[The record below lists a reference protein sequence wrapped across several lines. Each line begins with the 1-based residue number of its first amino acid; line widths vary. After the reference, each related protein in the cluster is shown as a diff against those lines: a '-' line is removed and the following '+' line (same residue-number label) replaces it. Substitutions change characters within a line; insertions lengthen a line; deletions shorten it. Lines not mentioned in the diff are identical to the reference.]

1 MFRSE
6 FLDRAPNRKFNLPR
20 PAKSGRVMRG
30 FSGLRVDLGAFG
42 RVHEAFEEQAR
53 RTPHRCALVAGDE
66 RLSYARLD
74 EVANTVAHALLR
86 RGVARGDL
94 VGVCLRRGR
103 WLVPALL
110 GVLKAGCAYVPLDPS
125 APPAHGASVVADS
138 GLSLVVTDEPGPA
151 ALADAGVPVL
161 AVGDVAASPTTSPGV
176 PGSGTDLAYVIYT
189 SGSTGRPKGV
199 QVEHRNVLALLAW
212 AAATYSDD
220 ELRGVLGAASVCF
233 DASVAEVFPPLVTGG
248 SLVLAENLLALPGLA
263 ARDEVTFVQGV
274 PSVLAVLART
284 PLPRSVR
291 TVAIAGEALHRSLVD
306 RLYANK
312 SVRRIVNCYGPTE
325 VTVNCSCHEVGRD
338 GLDDPPIGT
347 PLPGAAFSVRGTDG
361 RALGDDE
368 VGELWVSGALVTR
381 GYLGQPELTAE
392 KFVVD
397 SLGVRHYRTGDLVRC
412 RDGVHH
418 FVGRADDQVK
428 VRGFR
433 IEPGQVQAALLT
445 HPAVGN
451 AVVLAPAD
459 EHGER
464 RLVGFVEPAGAGLSE
479 PELLRW
485 LRSRL
490 PAHLVPSRI
499 AVLDAIPLGTTG
511 KADRTA
517 LAAWVFDRGDTEYA
531 APRTEAERL
540 VAEMVAVAFGLPGI
554 GVHDRFSE
562 SGGHSL
568 AAARAVTRLRESTGR
583 VVTLAEFLSDGTVAA
598 VARRLADAPAAAPSV
613 ALEAHPGR
621 KNYPLTGTQRDL
633 WTLAQLGS
641 TGTATTVAWRLR
653 LRGRVSVPALRAA
666 ADGIVARHEVLRGTI
681 GDHDGEPVMVVGPPV
696 PVPVDVHDLRGLA
709 DADRR
714 AGELTAAAARHAFDL
729 TQDTP
734 LLRITLLRLADDV
747 ADLIVVS
754 DHIATDGASIGVL
767 MAELTG
773 VPVASFAQVGAV
785 ALRERALAEVPGERD
800 RLAAYWSDAL
810 AGATPPDALFDRVV
824 HGRRRFEG
832 ERISTPLPESLGS
845 AVRALAESTGVTP
858 FAVYLS
864 ALGVLVG
871 ELVRGKDVLLGMA
884 AAHRDRPE
892 LEHTVG
898 PLVDVLPV
906 RLRLGADTSFR
917 DLLRAAMTT
926 AAQAIDHRGLP
937 SGELAELWG
946 GDRPAGVPLTP
957 VSIAVQPDGVP
968 LSAHGPDTRL
978 DLFGELPTSGSHT
991 PLTVFVNAHAGGAEL
1006 VVEHDPSWLAPER
1019 ARWFTRSLLHLLH
1032 SAVSTPDIALSAL
1045 PLAVDGELGE
1055 LTTWGTGPAL
1065 PADDPGGVPDA
1076 VWRNASRTPDAVAVS
1091 AEDGQLT
1098 YAELVGHA
1106 DRIARV
1112 LAAAGVAAGDAVGV
1126 CLPRDE
1132 FLPAAL
1138 LAVWRA
1144 GAGYLPLD
1152 TEQPVARL
1160 ARLTSEAGLRVVL
1173 TRGGAQP
1180 VASEIADGVPGLC
1193 VISADRTDGAP
1204 FEPVLPDGDALAYVL
1219 YTSGSTGRPKGV
1231 EISHANLHAFVR
1243 SRGLR
1248 PGMTRD
1254 DAMLA
1259 LAPLAFDVSAE
1270 ELWWPLVTG
1279 ARCVVADRD
1288 SAVDGH
1294 LLARR
1299 IAEDGV
1305 TIVDLT
1311 PTSLRMLLAAGWLGD
1326 PGLRLLLGGEVLD
1339 PDLAARTLPL
1349 VRELWNGYGPTETTV
1364 AATAHRVT
1372 GDDRVPIGSPTP
1384 GTRLYV
1390 MDEAGRLAPPGAI
1403 GELWIGGAGVATGYR
1418 ARPELSAS
1426 AFVAD
1431 PVRPGERCYRTG
1443 DLVRWRPDA
1452 TLEFLGRADDQV
1464 KVRGNR
1470 FELGEIES
1478 VLRGLSDV
1486 DDAAAAVAADGVD
1499 AHVIGYLTPATVD
1512 AAAVERQARRLLP
1525 AYMVPSSWRT
1535 LDALPLLP
1543 NGKLDRRAL
1552 PPVSVA
1558 QPDSATPLSDA
1569 EEVVA
1574 QAWRE
1579 CLEFDGGIGP
1589 DSDFFALGGRS
1600 LAATRVVGLLHT
1612 RLRRRVTVRTL
1623 FDHPVLADFTARIGE
1638 EAACADRPLVARAD
1652 PAAPAPLSSA
1662 QRMLW
1667 FAAKL
1672 DPGSAAYNSPT
1683 VLRIRGTLDESRLY
1697 RAIRALAARHH
1708 VLRSRFT
1715 EIDGEPVALLGP
1727 VDAVPMST
1735 VDIRERETDAAVA
1748 AEIRRPFALDA
1759 APPLRVVLFRLAPDH
1774 HVLALT
1780 CHHIAT
1786 DAVSQRLLLSEM
1798 DQFYRTEPDDWP
1810 TPPALQYADHA
1821 TGEREQDRAEGL
1833 DWWERRL
1840 AGLPA
1845 LRLPADRPRPAVA
1858 DWTADEVP
1866 IRLSSVVTG
1875 RVHTMA
1881 NDAGTTPFTI
1891 LLAAWQL
1898 LLARLAGVRDLAVA
1912 VPHSGRSAELAGM
1925 VGFFVNTVAVRA
1937 DLGAR
1942 SGLELVARTRDAVLD
1957 AFAHADVPFDEV
1969 VRRLAPER
1977 DSASTPVCQVMMN
1990 VLDEQA
1996 TATLGDLAVTVLP
2009 QPVATALYD
2018 LNLDLARTGDGYT
2031 GRLVFRTDLFDQAT
2045 IERWARWYG
2054 TLLDRLTADP
2064 GAELSTLDILDDAE
2078 RAGLLAWGTGKS
2090 LPATRTVVAEVLA
2103 QRPDAVATSSP
2114 AGRLSY
2120 ADLATWS
2127 TQGARGLLAAG
2138 VDTGDV
2144 VGVCLPRDEYLPAG
2158 LLAVWRAGGAYLP
2171 LDPGHPADRIAA
2183 IAADAGVRVV
2193 AARGHA
2199 LDVARA
2205 ALPHLTVV
2213 DLDAPVADTH
2223 ALREPDKDDL
2233 AYVLYTSGSTGRPKG
2248 VAVTHGNLA
2257 ALVRAFREVTGVRPA
2272 DTWLAV
2278 APLVFDTATGEIW
2291 TTLAAGAHCAI
2302 ADRDCAVDGHALV
2315 QRLVATGATRFNP
2328 TPTTLRMLV
2337 AAGLPAL
2344 PGLHVFSGGE
2354 ALDVALAR
2362 QLTARVASLCN
2373 CYGPTETTITATTHL
2388 VTTADL
2394 AADRPIPIGG
2404 PLGGTLLTVVDP
2416 FGQAAL
2422 PGAVGELRIGGA
2434 GVARGYRDRP
2444 DQTAAAFGTD
2454 PLHGGRSYRTGDL
2467 VRWRADGVLE
2477 FHGRADH
2484 QVKIRG
2490 NRVELGEVEHV
2501 LRTVAGVTDAVV
2513 VVRTGE
2519 GEPHLVGYL
2528 TPSTVDIEAVAAVL
2542 RGRLPDYAVPHRW
2555 VPLDTFPATA
2565 TGKVDRAALPA
2576 PSAPARPD
2584 SPPSSA
2590 VEELVAMTWAA
2601 VLGRERVGALDDF
2614 FGLGGHSLAA
2624 TKVVGR
2630 LGEALGFP
2638 VPVRCLFDRP
2648 VLREFAAELER
2659 IAMTALA
2666 EDDSIGVP
2674 TGSTV

>member
-1 MFRSE
+1 M
-6 FLDRAPNRKFNLPR
+6 RA
-20 PAKSGRVMRG
+20 
-30 FSGLRVDLGAFG
+30 DLGGFE
-42 RVHEAFEEQAR
+42 RVHEAFEAQAK

-74 EVANTVAHALLR
+74 EIANTVAHALLR

-103 WLVPALL
+103 WLVPTLL
-110 GVLKAGCAYVPLDPS
+110 GILKAGCAYVPLDPA

-138 GLSLVVTDEPGPA
+138 GLSLVVADEPDPA
-151 ALADAGVPVL
+151 ALADADVPVL
-161 AVGDVAASPTTSPGV
+161 AVGDVVSAPTTAPAV

-212 AAATYSDD
+212 AAATYTDD

-248 SLVLAENLLALPGLA
+248 GLVLAENLLALPGLA

-306 RLYANK
+306 RLYANEG
-312 SVRRIVNCYGPTE
+312 VRRIVNCYGPTE
-325 VTVNCSCHEVGRD
+325 ATVNCSCHEVGRD
-338 GLDDPPIGT
+338 EPGDPPIGT
-347 PLPGAAFSVRGTDG
+347 PLPGAAFSVRDADG
-361 RALGDDE
+361 RVLGDDE

-397 SLGVRHYRTGDLVRC
+397 SGGVRHYRTGDLVRA

-451 AVVLAPAD
+451 ALVLAPAD

-464 RLVGFVEPAGAGLSE
+464 RLVGFAEPAGDPVTE
-479 PELLRW
+479 QELLRW

-517 LAAWVFDRGDTEYA
+517 LAAWVFDREDVEYV
-531 APRTEAERL
+531 APGTEAERL
-540 VAEMVAVAFGLPGI
+540 VAEAVAAAFGLPGI
-554 GVHDRFSE
+554 GAHDRFSE

-568 AAARAVTRLRESTGR
+568 AAARAVARLREDTGR

-598 VARRLADAPAAAPSV
+598 VARRLADAPAAAPSLP
-613 ALEAHPGR
+613 LEENPGAF
-621 KNYPLTGTQRDL
+621 PLTGIQRDL

-653 LRGRVSVPALRAA
+653 LRGRVSEPALRAA
-666 ADGIVARHEVLRGTI
+666 ADALVARHEVLRGTI

-696 PVPVDVHDLRGLA
+696 RVPMDVHDLRGLA

-714 AGELTAAAARHAFDL
+714 AGELAAAAARHAFDL
-729 TQDTP
+729 TVDTP

-747 ADLIVVS
+747 ADLVVVS

-767 MAELTG
+767 MAELAG
-773 VPVASFAQVGAV
+773 ASAASFAQVGAV
-785 ALRERALAEVPGERD
+785 ASRECALSRVPGERD
-800 RLAAYWSDAL
+800 RLAAYWSEQL
-810 AGATPPDALFDRVV
+810 AGATPPDALFDRTA
-824 HGRRRFEG
+824 HGRRRFGG

-864 ALGVLVG
+864 ALGLLVG
-871 ELVRGKDVLLGMA
+871 ELVRGQDVLLGMA
-884 AAHRDRPE
+884 AAYRDRPE

-906 RLRLGADTSFR
+906 RLRLDPGTSFR
-917 DLLRAAMTT
+917 DLLRSAMTT
-926 AAQAIDHRGLP
+926 AARAIDHRGLP
-937 SGELAELWG
+937 SGELAGLWG

-957 VSIAVQPDGVP
+957 VSIAVQPDGLP
-968 LSAHGPDTRL
+968 LSVHGPDTRL
-978 DLFGELPTSGSHT
+978 DLLGELPTGGSHN
-991 PLTVFVNAHAGGAEL
+991 PLTVFVNTHADGTEL
-1006 VVEHDPSWLAPER
+1006 IVEHDPSWLAPDR
-1019 ARWFTRSLLHLLH
+1019 ARWFSRSLLRFLH
-1032 SAVSTPDIALSAL
+1032 IAVSTPDTALSELTVAS
-1045 PLAVDGELGE
+1045 DGELAE
-1055 LTTWGTGPAL
+1055 LTRWGTGPSL
-1065 PADDPGGVPDA
+1065 PADDASGVPDA
-1076 VWRNASRTPDAVAVS
+1076 VWRTASRTPDAVAVS
-1091 AEDGQLT
+1091 SEDGQLT

-1106 DRIARV
+1106 DRMARV
-1112 LAAAGVAAGDAVGV
+1112 LAASGVTAGDTVGV

-1152 TEQPVARL
+1152 TGQPVARL
-1160 ARLTSEAGLRVVL
+1160 AQLADEAGLRVVL
-1173 TRGGAQP
+1173 TRGGAEP
-1180 VASEIADGVPGLC
+1180 MAAEVADAVPGLRVVSADRADGV
-1193 VISADRTDGAP
+1193 T

-1231 EISHANLHAFVR
+1231 EISHENLHAFIR
-1243 SRGLR
+1243 SRGLL

-1259 LAPLAFDVSAE
+1259 VAPLAFDVSAE
-1270 ELWWPLVTG
+1270 ELWWPLTTG

-1288 SAVDGH
+1288 TAVDGH
-1294 LLARR
+1294 ELARR
-1299 IAEDGV
+1299 IAGSGV
-1305 TIVDLT
+1305 TVVDLT
-1311 PTSLRMLLAAGWLGD
+1311 PTSLRMLLAAGWTGD
-1326 PGLRLLLGGEVLD
+1326 PELRLLLGGEVLD
-1339 PDLAARTLPL
+1339 PDLAARARPL
-1349 VRELWNGYGPTETTV
+1349 VGELWNGYGPTARSV

-1372 GDDRVPIGSPTP
+1372 EHDRDRVPIGSPTP
-1384 GTRLYV
+1384 GARLYV

-1403 GELWIGGAGVATGYR
+1403 GELWIGGTGVASGYR
-1418 ARPELSAS
+1418 ARPELTGS

-1452 TLEFLGRADDQV
+1452 TLEFVGRADDQV

-1470 FELGEIES
+1470 FEPGEIES

-1486 DDAAAAVAADGVD
+1486 DDAAVTVAADGVD

-1512 AAAVERQARRLLP
+1512 TAAVERRLRRVLP
-1525 AYMVPSSWRT
+1525 AYMVPTSWCV

-1552 PPVSVA
+1552 PPASVA
-1558 QPDSATPLSDA
+1558 RPATVAPLSEA
-1569 EEVVA
+1569 EAAVA
-1574 QAWRE
+1574 RVWRE
-1579 CLEFDGGIGP
+1579 CLEFDGEIGP

-1612 RLRRRVTVRTL
+1612 RLSRRIAVRTL

-1638 EAACADRPLVARAD
+1638 EAGRPLVARED
-1652 PAAPAPLSSA
+1652 PAAPAPLSPS

-1672 DPGSAAYNSPT
+1672 DPDSAAYNSPT
-1683 VLRIRGTLDESRLY
+1683 VLRILGALDAPRLF
-1697 RAIRALAARHH
+1697 RAIRTLAARHH

-1727 VDAVPMST
+1727 VDAVPLSI
-1735 VDIRERETDAAVA
+1735 VDVHEPDLAAAVT

-1759 APPLRVVLFRLAPDH
+1759 APPLRVGLFRLAPDH

-1786 DAVSQRLLLSEM
+1786 DATSQRLLLSEM
-1798 DQFYRTEPDDWP
+1798 DTWYRTEPGG
-1810 TPPALQYADHA
+1810 PPPSVQYADHA
-1821 TGEREQDRAEGL
+1821 AREREQDRAAGL

-1840 AGLPA
+1840 ADLPA
-1845 LRLPADRPRPAVA
+1845 LRLPADRPRPAVV
-1858 DWTADEVP
+1858 DRTADEVP
-1866 IRLSSVVTG
+1866 VRLPADVTE
-1875 RVHTMA
+1875 RVRVLARAT
-1881 NDAGTTPFTI
+1881 GTTPFTV
-1891 LLAAWQL
+1891 LLATWQL

-1912 VPHSGRSAELAGM
+1912 VPHSGRRTAELAEM
-1925 VGFFVNTVAVRA
+1925 VGFFVDTVAVRA
-1937 DLGAR
+1937 DLGSDVR
-1942 SGLELVARTRDAVLD
+1942 SGRDLVARTRDAVLD

-1977 DSASTPVCQVMMN
+1977 DPASTPVCQVMMN
-1990 VLDEQA
+1990 VLDGQA
-1996 TATLGDLAVTVLP
+1996 AATLGDLAVTVLP

-2018 LNLDLARTGDGYT
+2018 LNLDLAETGDGYT
-2031 GRLVFRTDLFDQAT
+2031 GRLVYRTGLFERDT
-2045 IERWARWYG
+2045 VERWARWYG

-2064 GAELSTLDILDDAE
+2064 GAALSTLDILNDAE
-2078 RAGLLAWGTGKS
+2078 RAALLTWGTGKP
-2090 LPATRTVVAEVLA
+2090 LPATRTVVTDVLA
-2103 QRPDAVATSSP
+2103 QQHGAMATSSP
-2114 AGRLSY
+2114 TGRLSY
-2120 ADLATWS
+2120 ADLAAWS
-2127 TQGARGLLAAG
+2127 AQGARGLLAAG
-2138 VDTGDV
+2138 VAPGEV

-2171 LDPGHPADRIAA
+2171 LDPGQPADRIAA
-2183 IAADAGVRVV
+2183 LAADAGIRVV
-2193 AARGHA
+2193 AARGQA
-2199 LDVARA
+2199 LDAARA

-2213 DLDAPVADTH
+2213 DLDAPVTNTLP
-2223 ALREPDKDDL
+2223 LREPGQDDL
-2233 AYVLYTSGSTGRPKG
+2233 AYVVYTSGSTGRPKG
-2248 VAVTHGNLA
+2248 VAVTHRNLA
-2257 ALVRAFREVTGVRPA
+2257 ALVHAFREVTGVRPS

-2278 APLVFDTATGEIW
+2278 APLAFDTATGEIW
-2291 TTLAAGAHCAI
+2291 TTLTAGAHCAI

-2315 QRLVATGATRFNP
+2315 RRLVSTGATRFNP

-2337 AAGLPAL
+2337 AAGLPDL
-2344 PGLHVFSGGE
+2344 PGLHVLSGGE

-2362 QLTARVASLCN
+2362 QVTARVASLHN

-2388 VTTADL
+2388 VTVTDL

-2416 FGQAAL
+2416 FGQTAL
-2422 PGAVGELRIGGA
+2422 PGAVGELSIGGA
-2434 GVARGYRDRP
+2434 GVTPGYRDRP
-2444 DQTAAAFGTD
+2444 EQTAAAFGTD
-2454 PLHGGRSYRTGDL
+2454 PLHGARSYRTGDL
-2467 VRWRADGVLE
+2467 VRWRADGALE

-2528 TPSTVDIEAVAAVL
+2528 TPSTVDTDAVAAVL

-2555 VPLDTFPATA
+2555 VPLDAFPATA

-2576 PSAPARPD
+2576 PAAAQPD
-2584 SPPSSA
+2584 SEPESA
-2590 VEELVAMTWAA
+2590 VEELVAAIWAEA
-2601 VLGRERVGALDDF
+2601 LGRERVGALDDF

-2648 VLREFAAELER
+2648 VLRDFATELER

-2666 EDDSIGVP
+2666 EDGTIDVP
-2674 TGSTV
+2674 AGSTA

>member
-1 MFRSE
+1 M
-6 FLDRAPNRKFNLPR
+6 
-20 PAKSGRVMRG
+20 
-30 FSGLRVDLGAFG
+30 RVDLGVFD

-74 EVANTVAHALLR
+74 EVANTVAHTLLR
-86 RGVARGDL
+86 RGVAPGDL

-103 WLVPALL
+103 WLVPTLL

-138 GLSLVVTDEPGPA
+138 GLSLVVADEPDPA
-151 ALADAGVPVL
+151 ALAGTGVPVL
-161 AVGDVAASPTTSPGV
+161 AVGDVASAPTTAPGV

-212 AAATYSDD
+212 AAATYGDD

-306 RLYANK
+306 RLYANEG
-312 SVRRIVNCYGPTE
+312 VRRIVNCYGPTE
-325 VTVNCSCHEVGRD
+325 ATVNCSCHEVGRD

-347 PLPGAAFSVRGTDG
+347 PLPGAAFSVRDTDG
-361 RALGDDE
+361 RVLGDDE

-397 SLGVRHYRTGDLVRC
+397 SRGVRHYRTGDLVRC

-451 AVVLAPAD
+451 AVVLAPVD

-464 RLVGFVEPAGAGLSE
+464 RLVGFAEPAGDGVSE

-517 LAAWVFDRGDTEYA
+517 LAAWVFDREDTEYV

-540 VAEMVAVAFGLPGI
+540 VAEAVAAAFGLPGI

-568 AAARAVTRLRESTGR
+568 AAARAVARLREGSGR

-598 VARRLADAPAAAPSV
+598 VARRLADAPAAAPSLV
-613 ALEAHPGR
+613 LEENPGTF
-621 KNYPLTGTQRDL
+621 PLTGTQRDL

-653 LRGRVSVPALRAA
+653 LRGRVSVPELRAA

-681 GDHDGEPVMVVGPPV
+681 DDHGGEPVMTVGPPV
-696 PVPVDVHDLRGLA
+696 RVPVDVHDLRGLA
-709 DADRR
+709 DAYHR
-714 AGELTAAAARHAFDL
+714 AGELAGAAARHAFDL
-729 TQDTP
+729 TADTP
-734 LLRITLLRLADDV
+734 LLRITLLRLADEV

-767 MAELTG
+767 MAELAG
-773 VPVASFAQVGAV
+773 APAASFAQVGAV
-785 ALRERALAEVPGERD
+785 ASRERALAEVPGARD
-800 RLAAYWSDAL
+800 RPAAYWSEEL
-810 AGATPPDALFDRVV
+810 AGATPPDALFDRAT
-824 HGRRRFEG
+824 HGRRRFGG

-864 ALGVLVG
+864 ALGLLVG
-871 ELVRGKDVLLGMA
+871 ELVRSQDVLLGMA

-906 RLRLGADTSFR
+906 RLRLDADTSFR
-917 DLLRAAMTT
+917 DLLRAAMTK
-926 AAQAIDHRGLP
+926 AAHAIDHRGLP
-937 SGELAELWG
+937 SGELAGLWG
-946 GDRPAGVPLTP
+946 GERPAGVPLTP
-957 VSIAVQPDGVP
+957 VSIAVQPDGLP
-968 LSAHGPDTRL
+968 LTAYGPDTRL
-978 DLFGELPTSGSHT
+978 DLLGELPTGGSHN
-991 PLTVFVNAHAGGAEL
+991 PLTVFVNTHVGGAEL
-1006 VVEHDPSWLAPER
+1006 IVEHDPSWLAPAR
-1019 ARWFTRSLLHLLH
+1019 ARWFARSLLHLLRT
-1032 SAVSTPDIALSAL
+1032 AVSTPDTPLSTLDLTA
-1045 PLAVDGELGE
+1045 DGEVAE
-1055 LTTWGTGPAL
+1055 LTRWGTGPAL
-1065 PADDPGGVPDA
+1065 PADDAAGVPDA
-1076 VWRNASRTPDAVAVS
+1076 VWRTASRTPDAVAVS
-1091 AEDGQLT
+1091 SEGGRLT

-1112 LAAAGVAAGDAVGV
+1112 LAASGVAAGDTVGV

-1152 TEQPVARL
+1152 TGQPVARL
-1160 ARLTSEAGLRVVL
+1160 AQLADEAGLRFVL
-1173 TRGGAQP
+1173 TRGGARP
-1180 VASEIADGVPGLC
+1180 VTSEIADAVPGLR
-1193 VISADRTDGAP
+1193 VVSADGTGEVP
-1204 FEPVLPDGDALAYVL
+1204 FEPMLPDGDALAYVL

-1243 SRGLR
+1243 SRGLS
-1248 PGMTRD
+1248 PGMMRD

-1259 LAPLAFDVSAE
+1259 VAPLAFDVSAE
-1270 ELWWPLVTG
+1270 ELWWPLATG

-1288 SAVDGH
+1288 TAVDGH
-1294 LLARR
+1294 ELARK
-1299 IAEDGV
+1299 ITESGV
-1305 TIVDLT
+1305 TVVDLT
-1311 PTSLRMLLAAGWLGD
+1311 PTSLRMLLAAGWAGD
-1326 PGLRLLLGGEVLD
+1326 PALRLLLGGEVLD
-1339 PDLAARTLPL
+1339 PDLAERARPL
-1349 VRELWNGYGPTETTV
+1349 VGGLWNGYGPTETTV

-1372 GDDRVPIGSPTP
+1372 DQDRDRVPIGSPTP
-1384 GTRLYV
+1384 GARLYV

-1403 GELWIGGAGVATGYR
+1403 GELWIGGTGVATGYR
-1418 ARPELSAS
+1418 ARPELTGS

-1452 TLEFLGRADDQV
+1452 ALEFLGRADDQV

-1470 FELGEIES
+1470 FEPGEIES

-1486 DDAAAAVAADGVD
+1486 DDAAVAVAADGVD
-1499 AHVIGYLTPATVD
+1499 AHVIGYLTPASVD
-1512 AAAVERQARRLLP
+1512 AAAVERRLRRLLP
-1525 AYMVPSSWRT
+1525 AYMVPSSWCT

-1552 PPVSVA
+1552 PPSPVA
-1558 QPDSATPLSDA
+1558 RPAAAAPLSEA
-1569 EEVVA
+1569 EAVVA
-1574 QAWRE
+1574 RAWRE
-1579 CLEFDGGIGP
+1579 CLELDVEIGP

-1600 LAATRVVGLLHT
+1600 LAATRVVGLLHA
-1612 RLRRRVTVRTL
+1612 RLRRRITVRTL
-1623 FDHPVLADFTARIGE
+1623 FDHPVLADFTARINGE
-1638 EAACADRPLVARAD
+1638 TECADRPLVARAD
-1652 PAAPAPLSSA
+1652 PAAPAPLSPA

-1683 VLRIRGTLDESRLY
+1683 VLRILGTLDEPRLY
-1697 RAIRALAARHH
+1697 RAVRALTARHH

-1735 VDIRERETDAAVA
+1735 VDVREPDLAAAVA

-1759 APPLRVVLFRLAPDH
+1759 TPPLRMVLFRLAPDH
-1774 HVLALT
+1774 HVLTLT

-1786 DAVSQRLLLSEM
+1786 DATSQRLLLSEI
-1798 DQFYRTEPDDWP
+1798 DTWYRTDPGDL
-1810 TPPALQYADHA
+1810 PPPPPVQYADHA
-1821 TGEREQDRAEGL
+1821 AREGEQDHAAGL
-1833 DWWERRL
+1833 DWWEARL
-1840 AGLPA
+1840 ADLPA
-1845 LRLPADRPRPAVA
+1845 LRLPADRPRPAIA

-1866 IRLSSVVTG
+1866 LRLPSAVAG
-1875 RVHTMA
+1875 RVRTLA
-1881 NDAGTTPFTI
+1881 STAGTTPFTV

-1912 VPHSGRSAELAGM
+1912 VPHSGRRTAELAEM
-1925 VGFFVNTVAVRA
+1925 VGFFVGTVAVRA
-1937 DLGAR
+1937 DLGPGVR
-1942 SGLELVARTRDAVLD
+1942 SGRDLVTRTRDAVLD
-1957 AFAHADVPFDEV
+1957 AFAHGDVPFDEV

-1977 DSASTPVCQVMMN
+1977 DPASTPVCQVMMN

-1996 TATLGDLAVTVLP
+1996 TATLGDLAVTMPP

-2018 LNLDLARTGDGYT
+2018 LNLDLAETGDGYT
-2031 GRLVFRTDLFDQAT
+2031 GRLVFRADLFDRAT

-2064 GAELSTLDILDDAE
+2064 DAELSTLDILDGAE
-2078 RAGLLAWGTGKS
+2078 HAALLSWGAGKP
-2090 LPATRTVVAEVLA
+2090 LPATRTVVSGVLA
-2103 QRPDAVATSSP
+2103 RQSGAVATSSP
-2114 AGRLSY
+2114 DGRLSY

-2127 TQGARGLLAAG
+2127 AQGARGLLAAG
-2138 VDTGDV
+2138 VATGDV

-2158 LLAVWRAGGAYLP
+2158 LLSVWRAGGAYLP
-2171 LDPGHPADRIAA
+2171 LDPAHPADRIAA
-2183 IAADAGVRVV
+2183 LAADAGIRVV

-2205 ALPHLTVV
+2205 ALPRLTVV
-2213 DLDAPVADTH
+2213 DLDAPVTDTTR
-2223 ALREPDKDDL
+2223 ALREPDQDDL
-2233 AYVLYTSGSTGRPKG
+2233 AYVLYTSGSTGSPKG
-2248 VAVTHGNLA
+2248 VAVTHRNLA
-2257 ALVRAFREVTGVRPA
+2257 ALVHAFREVTGIRPS
-2272 DTWLAV
+2272 DTWLAI

-2291 TTLAAGAHCAI
+2291 TTLTAGAHCAI

-2315 QRLVATGATRFNP
+2315 QRLVSTGATRFNP

-2337 AAGLPAL
+2337 AAGLPDL

-2362 QLTARVASLCN
+2362 QVTARVESLRN

-2388 VTTADL
+2388 VTTTDL
-2394 AADRPIPIGG
+2394 AADRPVPIGG

-2422 PGAVGELRIGGA
+2422 PGAVGELSIGGA
-2434 GVARGYRDRP
+2434 GVTPGYRDRP
-2444 DQTAAAFGTD
+2444 DLTAAAFATD
-2454 PLHGGRSYRTGDL
+2454 PLYGGRSYRTGDL

-2477 FHGRADH
+2477 FHGRTDH

-2513 VVRTGE
+2513 VVRGGD

-2528 TPSTVDIEAVAAVL
+2528 TPSTVDTDAVAAVL

-2555 VPLDTFPATA
+2555 VLLDAFPATA

-2576 PSAPARPD
+2576 PSAAARPD
-2584 SPPSSA
+2584 SPPASA
-2590 VEELVAMTWAA
+2590 LEEFVAVTWAEA
-2601 VLGRERVGALDDF
+2601 LGRERVGALDDF

-2648 VLREFAAELER
+2648 VLREFATELER

-2666 EDDSIGVP
+2666 DDDTIGVP
-2674 TGSTV
+2674 AGSTA

>member
-1 MFRSE
+1 MPK
-6 FLDRAPNRKFNLPR
+6 LDRQSRSVQAWGER
-20 PAKSGRVMRG
+20 
-30 FSGLRVDLGAFG
+30 FSGLRADLDRFD
-42 RVHEAFEEQAR
+42 RVHEAFEEQAK

-66 RLSYARLD
+66 RMSYARLD
-74 EVANTVAHALLR
+74 EAANAVAHALLR
-86 RGVARGDL
+86 DGVTRGDL
-94 VGVCLRRGR
+94 VGVCLRRGPR
-103 WLVPALL
+103 LVPALL
-110 GVLKAGCAYVPLDPS
+110 GVLKAGCAYVPLDPA
-125 APPAHGASVVADS
+125 APPAHGAAIVADS
-138 GLSLVVTDEPGPA
+138 GLSLVVADEPDPA

-161 AVGDVAASPTTSPGV
+161 AVGDVDHDRTTAPEV
-176 PGSGTDLAYVIYT
+176 PGAGTDLAYVIYT

-212 AAATYSDD
+212 ATATYGDD
-220 ELRGVLGAASVCF
+220 ELRGVLAAASVCF
-233 DASVAEVFPPLVTGG
+233 DASVAELFPPLVTGG

-306 RLYANK
+306 RLYANEG
-312 SVRRIVNCYGPTE
+312 VRRIVNCYGPTE
-325 VTVNCSCHEVGRD
+325 ATVNCSCHEVARD
-338 GLDDPPIGT
+338 GSDDPPIGT
-347 PLPGAAFSVRGTDG
+347 PLPGAAFSVRDADG

-381 GYLGQPELTAE
+381 GYLGRPELTAE
-392 KFVVD
+392 RFVVD
-397 SLGVRHYRTGDLVRC
+397 ALGVRHYRTGDLVR
-412 RDGVHH
+412 RHDGDYH

-464 RLVGFVEPAGAGLSE
+464 RLVGFVEPAGAPVSE
-479 PELLRW
+479 PDLLAW

-511 KADRTA
+511 KADRAA
-517 LAAWVFDRGDTEYA
+517 LAAWVFDREGTEYA
-531 APRTEAERL
+531 APRTETERL
-540 VAEMVAVAFGLPGI
+540 VAEVVAAAFGLPRI
-554 GVHDRFSE
+554 GAHDRFSE

-568 AAARAVTRLRESTGR
+568 AAARAVMRLRETTGR
-583 VVTLAEFLSDGTVAA
+583 AVTLAEFLADGTVAA
-598 VARRLADAPAAAPSV
+598 VAGRLAHAPAAAPSV
-613 ALEAHPGR
+613 TLEAHPDRGT
-621 KNYPLTGTQRDL
+621 YPLTGTQRDL

-653 LRGRVSVPALRAA
+653 LRGHATESTLREA
-666 ADGIVARHEVLRGTI
+666 ADAVVARHEVLRSTI
-681 GDHDGEPVMVVGPPV
+681 GERGGEPVMVVGPPTR
-696 PVPVDVHDLRGLA
+696 VPVDVHDLRGLA

-714 AGELTAAAARHAFDL
+714 AGELADAAARYSFDL
-729 TQDTP
+729 TADTP

-747 ADLIVVS
+747 ADLVVVS

-767 MAELTG
+767 MAELVG
-773 VPVASFAQVGAV
+773 APAASFAQVGAV
-785 ALRERALAEVPGERD
+785 ALRERALAELPGERD
-800 RLAAYWSDAL
+800 RLAAYWSAEL
-810 AGATPPDALFDRVV
+810 AGATPPDALFDRAAQ
-824 HGRRRFEG
+824 RFEG
-832 ERISTPLPESLGS
+832 QRISRPLPASLGS
-845 AVRALAESTGVTP
+845 AVRALAEATGVTP

-864 ALGVLVG
+864 ALGLLVG
-871 ELVRGKDVLLGMA
+871 ELVRGQDVLLGMA
-884 AAHRDRPE
+884 AAQRDLPE

-906 RLRLGADTSFR
+906 RLRIDADTSFR
-917 DLLRAAMTT
+917 HLLRAAMTT
-926 AAQAIDHRGLP
+926 AVRAIDHRGLP
-937 SGELAELWG
+937 ADDLAGLWG
-946 GDRPAGVPLTP
+946 GDRPAGVSLTP
-957 VSIAVQPDGVP
+957 VSIAVQPDGLP
-968 LSAHGPDTRL
+968 LSAHGPDSRL
-978 DLFGELPTSGSHT
+978 DLLGELPTGGSHN
-991 PLTVFVNAHAGGAEL
+991 PLTVFVNTGVDGVEL
-1006 VVEHDPSWLAPER
+1006 IVEHDPARLSPAR
-1019 ARWFTRSLLHLLH
+1019 ARWFTDTLLHLLH
-1032 SAVSTPDIALSAL
+1032 TAATAPDTTLSTLDL
-1045 PLAVDGELGE
+1045 LADGERAE
-1055 LTTWGTGPAL
+1055 LTRWGTGPAL
-1065 PADDPGGVPDA
+1065 RADDARGVPDA

-1091 AEDGQLT
+1091 CADGQLT
-1098 YAELVGHA
+1098 YAQLVHHA

-1112 LAAAGVAAGDAVGV
+1112 LVASGVAAGDTVGV

-1144 GAGYLPLD
+1144 GAVYLPLD

-1160 ARLTSEAGLRVVL
+1160 TQLAGEAGLRVVL
-1173 TRGGAQP
+1173 TRGDAQP
-1180 VASEIADGVPGLC
+1180 VATAVADAVQGLRVIGVDRSDGV
-1193 VISADRTDGAP
+1193 P
-1204 FEPVLPDGDALAYVL
+1204 FEPVLPEGDALAYVL
-1219 YTSGSTGRPKGV
+1219 FTSGSTGRPKGV

-1243 SRGLR
+1243 SRAHL
-1248 PGMTRD
+1248 PGMTRA

-1270 ELWWPLVTG
+1270 ELWWPLATG

-1294 LLARR
+1294 QLARR
-1299 IAEDGV
+1299 IARSGV
-1305 TIVDLT
+1305 TVVDLT
-1311 PTSLRMLLAAGWLGD
+1311 PTSLRMLLAAGWAGD
-1326 PGLRLLLGGEVLD
+1326 PALRLLLGGEVLD
-1339 PDLAARTLPL
+1339 PDLAARARPL
-1349 VRELWNGYGPTETTV
+1349 VGELWNGYGPTEATV

-1372 GDDRVPIGSPTP
+1372 GTDGERVPIGAPTP
-1384 GTRLYV
+1384 GAWLYV
-1390 MDEAGRLAPPGAI
+1390 VDEAGRLAPRGAI
-1403 GELWIGGAGVATGYR
+1403 GELWIGGAGVAAGYR
-1418 ARPELSAS
+1418 ARPELTAA

-1452 TLEFLGRADDQV
+1452 TLEFVGRADGQV

-1470 FELGEIES
+1470 FELGEVES
-1478 VLRGLSDV
+1478 VLRGLPGV
-1486 DDAAAAVAADGVD
+1486 DDAAVTVAEDGVD
-1499 AHVIGYLTPATVD
+1499 AHVVGYLAPATVD
-1512 AAAVERQARRLLP
+1512 AAAVERQVRRLLP
-1525 AYMVPSSWRT
+1525 AYMVPSAWHT
-1535 LDALPLLP
+1535 LDGLPLLP

-1552 PPVSVA
+1552 PAVPVARPAVA
-1558 QPDSATPLSDA
+1558 APLSDA
-1569 EEVVA
+1569 EAAVA
-1574 QAWRE
+1574 RVWRE
-1579 CLEFDGGIGP
+1579 CLELDEELGP

-1600 LAATRVVGLLHT
+1600 LAATRVVGLLHA
-1612 RLRRRVTVRTL
+1612 RLGRRTTVRTL
-1623 FDHPVLADFTARIGE
+1623 FDHPVLADFTTRIAE
-1638 EAACADRPLVARAD
+1638 SAAHTDRPLVARPD
-1652 PAAPAPLSSA
+1652 PTAPAPLSSA

-1672 DPGSAAYNSPT
+1672 DPDSAAYNSPT
-1683 VLRIRGTLDESRLY
+1683 VLRIRGVLDESRLY
-1697 RAIRALAARHH
+1697 RAVHALTARHH

-1727 VDAVPMST
+1727 ADAVPVHT
-1735 VDIRERETDAAVA
+1735 VDIAEPDLASAVA
-1748 AEIRRPFALDA
+1748 AEVRRPFTLHA
-1759 APPLRVVLFRLAPDH
+1759 APPLRAVLFRLAPDH

-1786 DAVSQRLLLSEM
+1786 DAVSQRLLLSEV
-1798 DQFYRTEPDDWP
+1798 DRYYRAEPDDWP
-1810 TPPALQYADHA
+1810 SPPALQYADHA
-1821 TGEREQDRAEGL
+1821 EWEREQDLTAGL

-1840 AGLPA
+1840 ADLPA
-1845 LRLPADRPRPAVA
+1845 LRLPTDRTRPAVA
-1858 DWTADEVP
+1858 DWSADEVP
-1866 IRLSSVVTG
+1866 VRLSSAVSD
-1875 RVHTMA
+1875 RVRA
-1881 NDAGTTPFTI
+1881 LAAAAGTTPFTV

-1898 LLARLAGVRDLAVA
+1898 LLARLAGVTDLAVA
-1912 VPHSGRSAELAGM
+1912 VPHGGRRAAELAGM

-1937 DLGAR
+1937 DLTGLGSGRDLVGRAR
-1942 SGLELVARTRDAVLD
+1942 GTVLD

-1977 DSASTPVCQVMMN
+1977 DPASTPVCQVMMN

-1996 TATLGDLAVTVLP
+1996 TASLGDLAVTVLP

-2018 LNLDLARTGDGYT
+2018 LNLDLSDTGTGYA
-2031 GRLVFRTDLFDQAT
+2031 GRLVFRTDLFDRTT
-2045 IERWARWYG
+2045 IDRWVRWYG

-2064 GAELSTLDILDDAE
+2064 DAALSTLDILDDGE
-2078 RAGLLAWGTGKS
+2078 RAVLFAWGTGKP
-2090 LPATRTVVAEVLA
+2090 LPAMRTVVADVLA
-2103 QRPDAVATSSP
+2103 QPPGAVATSSP

-2120 ADLATWS
+2120 ADLAAWS
-2127 TQGARGLLAAG
+2127 AQGARGLLAAG
-2138 VDTGDV
+2138 VATGDV

-2171 LDPGHPADRIAA
+2171 LDPGHPAGRIAA
-2183 IAADAGVRVV
+2183 LAADAGIRVV
-2193 AARGHA
+2193 AARGQA
-2199 LDVARA
+2199 LAVARA

-2213 DLDAPVADTH
+2213 DLDAPATDTRPP
-2223 ALREPDKDDL
+2223 REPSLDDL
-2233 AYVLYTSGSTGRPKG
+2233 AYVLYTSGSTGSPKG
-2248 VAVTHGNLA
+2248 VAVTHRNLA
-2257 ALVRAFREVTGVRPA
+2257 ALVHAFREVTGVRPT

-2278 APLVFDTATGEIW
+2278 APLVFDTATGELW
-2291 TTLAAGAHCAI
+2291 TTLTSGAHCAI

-2337 AAGLPAL
+2337 AAGLPDL
-2344 PGLHVFSGGE
+2344 PGLHVLSGGE

-2362 QLTARVASLCN
+2362 QITARVASLRN

-2394 AADRPIPIGG
+2394 AADRPVPIGR

-2416 FGQAAL
+2416 FGQTAL
-2422 PGAVGELRIGGA
+2422 PGAVGELCIGGA
-2434 GVARGYRDRP
+2434 GVTPGYRDRP
-2444 DQTAAAFGTD
+2444 ELTAAAFGTD
-2454 PLHGGRSYRTGDL
+2454 PSHGGRCYRSGDL
-2467 VRWRADGVLE
+2467 VRWRADGELE

-2501 LRTVAGVTDAVV
+2501 LRTTAGVTDAVV
-2513 VVRTGE
+2513 VVRTD

-2528 TPSTVDIEAVAAVL
+2528 TPSTVDIAAVGTSL
-2542 RGRLPDYAVPHRW
+2542 RERLPDYAVPHRW
-2555 VPLDTFPATA
+2555 VALDAFPATA

-2576 PSAPARPD
+2576 PAAPARPD
-2584 SPPSSA
+2584 DPPASPL
-2590 VEELVAMTWAA
+2590 EELVAVTWAG
-2601 VLGRERVGALDDF
+2601 VLGREQVGALDDF

-2630 LGEALGFP
+2630 LGEALGFS

-2666 EDDSIGVP
+2666 DDAVS
-2674 TGSTV
+2674 TGSTA

>member
-1 MFRSE
+1 M
-6 FLDRAPNRKFNLPR
+6 RA
-20 PAKSGRVMRG
+20 
-30 FSGLRVDLGAFG
+30 DLGGFE
-42 RVHEAFEEQAR
+42 RVHEAFEEQAK

-74 EVANTVAHALLR
+74 EVANTVAHTLLR
-86 RGVARGDL
+86 RGVAHGDL

-103 WLVPALL
+103 WLVPTLL

-125 APPAHGASVVADS
+125 APPAHGTSVVADS
-138 GLSLVVTDEPGPA
+138 GLSLVVADEPEPA
-151 ALADAGVPVL
+151 ALADADVPVL
-161 AVGDVAASPTTSPGV
+161 AVGDVASAPTAAPGV

-212 AAATYSDD
+212 AAATYGDD

-306 RLYANK
+306 RLYANEG
-312 SVRRIVNCYGPTE
+312 VRRIVNCYGPTE
-325 VTVNCSCHEVGRD
+325 ATVNCSCHEVGRD
-338 GLDDPPIGT
+338 ESADPPIGT
-347 PLPGAAFSVRGTDG
+347 PLPGAAFSVRDADG

-368 VGELWVSGALVTR
+368 VGELWVSGTLVTR

-397 SLGVRHYRTGDLVRC
+397 SRGVRHYRTGDLVRC

-464 RLVGFVEPAGAGLSE
+464 RLVGFAEPAGAAVSE
-479 PELLRW
+479 QELLRW

-517 LAAWVFDRGDTEYA
+517 LAAWVFDREDTEYV
-531 APRTEAERL
+531 APGTESERL
-540 VAEMVAVAFGLPGI
+540 VAEAVAAAFGLPGI

-568 AAARAVTRLRESTGR
+568 AAARAVARLREETGR

-598 VARRLADAPAAAPSV
+598 VARRLADAPAAAPSLP
-613 ALEAHPGR
+613 LEENPGTF
-621 KNYPLTGTQRDL
+621 PLTGTQRDL

-666 ADGIVARHEVLRGTI
+666 ADGVVARHEVLRGTI

-696 PVPVDVHDLRGLA
+696 RVPVDVHDLRGVP

-714 AGELTAAAARHAFDL
+714 AGELAASAARHAFDL
-729 TQDTP
+729 SSDTP

-773 VPVASFAQVGAV
+773 APAASFAQVGAV
-785 ALRERALAEVPGERD
+785 ASRERALAAIPGERD
-800 RLAAYWSDAL
+800 RLTAYWSAGL
-810 AGATPPDALFDRVV
+810 AGATPPDALFDCAA
-824 HGRRRFEG
+824 HGRQRFGG

-864 ALGVLVG
+864 ALGLLVG
-871 ELVRGKDVLLGMA
+871 ELVRSQDVLLGMA

-906 RLRLGADTSFR
+906 RLRLDADTSFR

-926 AAQAIDHRGLP
+926 AAHAIDHRGLP
-937 SGELAELWG
+937 SGELAGLWG

-957 VSIAVQPDGVP
+957 VSIAVQPDGLP
-968 LSAHGPDTRL
+968 LSAYGPDTRL
-978 DLFGELPTSGSHT
+978 DLLGELPTGGSHN
-991 PLTVFVNAHAGGAEL
+991 PLTVFVNTHVDGTEL
-1006 VVEHDPSWLAPER
+1006 IVEHDPSWLAPDR
-1019 ARWFTRSLLHLLH
+1019 ARWFSRSLLHLLH
-1032 SAVSTPDIALSAL
+1032 TAVSTPDTALSTL
-1045 PLAVDGELGE
+1045 ELAADGELAE
-1055 LTTWGTGPAL
+1055 LTTWGTGPAV
-1065 PADDPGGVPDA
+1065 PADDAAGVPEA
-1076 VWRNASRTPDAVAVS
+1076 VWRTASRTPGAVAVS
-1091 AEDGQLT
+1091 AEGGQLT

-1112 LAAAGVAAGDAVGV
+1112 LAASGVAAGDTIGV

-1152 TEQPVARL
+1152 TGQPVARL
-1160 ARLTSEAGLRVVL
+1160 AQLAGEAGLSVVL

-1180 VASEIADGVPGLC
+1180 VAAEVADATPGLR
-1193 VISADRTDGAP
+1193 VVDADRTDGVP
-1204 FEPVLPDGDALAYVL
+1204 FEPVLPDGDSLAYVL
-1219 YTSGSTGRPKGV
+1219 YTSGSTGQPKGV

-1243 SRGLR
+1243 SRGLC
-1248 PGMTRD
+1248 PGMTRA

-1259 LAPLAFDVSAE
+1259 VAPLAFDVSAE
-1270 ELWWPLVTG
+1270 ELWWPLATG

-1288 SAVDGH
+1288 TAIDGH
-1294 LLARR
+1294 RLARR
-1299 IAEDGV
+1299 IAESGV
-1305 TIVDLT
+1305 TVVDLT
-1311 PTSLRMLLAAGWLGD
+1311 PTSLRMLLAAGWAGD
-1326 PGLRLLLGGEVLD
+1326 PALRLLLGGEVLD
-1339 PDLAARTLPL
+1339 PGLAARVRPL
-1349 VRELWNGYGPTETTV
+1349 VGELWNGYGPTETTV

-1372 GDDRVPIGSPTP
+1372 EHDRDRVPIGSPTP
-1384 GTRLYV
+1384 GSRLYV
-1390 MDEAGRLAPPGAI
+1390 VDEAGRLAPPGAI
-1403 GELWIGGAGVATGYR
+1403 GELWIGGTGVATRYR
-1418 ARPELSAS
+1418 GRPELTGS

-1443 DLVRWRPDA
+1443 DLVRWRPEA

-1470 FELGEIES
+1470 FEPGEIES

-1486 DDAAAAVAADGVD
+1486 DDAVVTVAPDGVD

-1512 AAAVERQARRLLP
+1512 TAAVERRLRRLLP
-1525 AYMVPSSWRT
+1525 AYMVPSSWCA
-1535 LDALPLLP
+1535 LDALPSLP

-1552 PPVSVA
+1552 PS
-1558 QPDSATPLSDA
+1558 SAVTRPAAAAPLSEA
-1569 EEVVA
+1569 EAVVA
-1574 QAWRE
+1574 RVWRE
-1579 CLEFDGGIGP
+1579 CLELDREIGP

-1612 RLRRRVTVRTL
+1612 RLRRRITVRTL
-1623 FDHPVLADFTARIGE
+1623 FDHPVLADFTARIDGE
-1638 EAACADRPLVARAD
+1638 ATHADRPLVARVD
-1652 PAAPAPLSSA
+1652 PYAPAPLSPA

-1672 DPGSAAYNSPT
+1672 DPDSAAYNSPT
-1683 VLRIRGTLDESRLY
+1683 VLRILGALDEPRLY
-1697 RAIRALAARHH
+1697 RAVRAVTTRHH

-1727 VDAVPMST
+1727 ADTVPIST
-1735 VDIRERETDAAVA
+1735 VDIREPDLAAAVR

-1759 APPLRVVLFRLAPDH
+1759 APPLRVVLFRLSPDH

-1786 DAVSQRLLLSEM
+1786 DATSQRLLLSEM
-1798 DQFYRTEPDDWP
+1798 DTWYRTEPGD
-1810 TPPALQYADHA
+1810 PPPSVQYADHA
-1821 TGEREQDRAEGL
+1821 VREREQDRTAGL

-1840 AGLPA
+1840 ADLPA
-1845 LRLPADRPRPAVA
+1845 LRLPADRPRPAIA
-1858 DWTADEVP
+1858 DWTAGEVP
-1866 IRLSSVVTG
+1866 VRLPADVTK
-1875 RVHTMA
+1875 RVQALASAT
-1881 NDAGTTPFTI
+1881 GTTPFTV

-1912 VPHSGRSAELAGM
+1912 VPHSGRRTAELAGM
-1925 VGFFVNTVAVRA
+1925 VGFFVDTVAVRA
-1937 DLGAR
+1937 DLGTDV
-1942 SGLELVARTRDAVLD
+1942 SGRDLVARTRDAVLD

-1977 DSASTPVCQVMMN
+1977 DPASTPVCQVMMN
-1990 VLDEQA
+1990 VLDDRV

-2018 LNLDLARTGDGYT
+2018 LNLDLAETGDGYT
-2031 GRLVFRTDLFDQAT
+2031 GRLVFRTDLFDRDT

-2054 TLLDRLTADP
+2054 VLLDRLTTDP
-2064 GAELSTLDILDDAE
+2064 DAELSTLDILNAAE
-2078 RAGLLAWGTGKS
+2078 RAALFSWGTGKP
-2090 LPATRTVVAEVLA
+2090 LPANRTVVADVLA
-2103 QRPDAVATSSP
+2103 RQSGAVATSSP
-2114 AGRLSY
+2114 TGRLSY

-2127 TQGARGLLAAG
+2127 AQGAHGLLAAG
-2138 VDTGDV
+2138 VVTGDV

-2171 LDPGHPADRIAA
+2171 LDPGQPADRIAA
-2183 IAADAGVRVV
+2183 LAADAGIRIV
-2193 AARGHA
+2193 AARGPA

-2213 DLDAPVADTH
+2213 DLDNPVTDDRT
-2223 ALREPDKDDL
+2223 LREPGLDDL

-2248 VAVTHGNLA
+2248 VAVTHRNLA
-2257 ALVRAFREVTGVRPA
+2257 ALVHAFREVTGVRPS

-2291 TTLAAGAHCAI
+2291 TTLTAGAHCAI

-2315 QRLVATGATRFNP
+2315 RRLVSTGATRFNP

-2337 AAGLPAL
+2337 AAGLPEL

-2354 ALDVALAR
+2354 ALDAALAR
-2362 QLTARVASLCN
+2362 QITARVASLRN

-2404 PLGGTLLTVVDP
+2404 PLDGTLLTVVDP
-2416 FGQAAL
+2416 FGRTAL
-2422 PGAVGELRIGGA
+2422 PGAVGELSIGGA
-2434 GVARGYRDRP
+2434 GVTPGYRDRP
-2444 DQTAAAFGTD
+2444 EQTAAAFGTD
-2454 PLHGGRSYRTGDL
+2454 PLHGVRSYRTGDL
-2467 VRWRADGVLE
+2467 VRWRADGALE

-2513 VVRTGE
+2513 VVRAGK

-2528 TPSTVDIEAVAAVL
+2528 TPSTVDTEVVAAVL

-2555 VPLDTFPATA
+2555 VPLDGFPVTA
-2565 TGKVDRAALPA
+2565 SGKVDRTALPA
-2576 PSAPARPD
+2576 PAAPARPD
-2584 SPPSSA
+2584 SRPESA
-2590 VEELVAMTWAA
+2590 VEELVAMIWAE
-2601 VLGRERVGALDDF
+2601 VLGQEQVGALDDF

-2648 VLREFAAELER
+2648 VLREFAVELER

-2666 EDDSIGVP
+2666 DDGTIDVP
-2674 TGSTV
+2674 AGSTA

>member
-1 MFRSE
+1 
-6 FLDRAPNRKFNLPR
+6 
-20 PAKSGRVMRG
+20 MRG
-30 FSGLRVDLGAFG
+30 FSGLRADLGAFD
-42 RVHEAFEEQAR
+42 RVHEAFEEQVR
-53 RTPHRCALVAGDE
+53 KTPHRCALVADDE
-66 RLSYARLD
+66 RLTYARLD
-74 EVANTVAHALLR
+74 EVANTIAHTLLR
-86 RGVARGDL
+86 RGVTRGDL

-110 GVLKAGCAYVPLDPS
+110 GVLKAGCAYVPLDPA
-125 APPAHGASVVADS
+125 APAAHGASIVADS
-138 GLSLVVTDEPGPA
+138 RLSLVVADEPDPA
-151 ALADAGVPVL
+151 ALADADVPVL
-161 AVGDVAASPTTSPGV
+161 AVGDAAASPTTSPAV
-176 PGSGTDLAYVIYT
+176 QGSGTDLAYVIYT

-199 QVEHRNVLALLAW
+199 QVEHRNVLALLVW
-212 AAATYSDD
+212 AAATYGDD

-306 RLYANK
+306 RLYANNG
-312 SVRRIVNCYGPTE
+312 VRRIVNCYGPTE
-325 VTVNCSCHEVGRD
+325 ATVNCSCHEVGRD

-347 PLPGAAFSVRGTDG
+347 PLPGAAFSVRDADG

-392 KFVVD
+392 KFVTD
-397 SLGVRHYRTGDLVRC
+397 SRGVRHYRTGDLVRC

-464 RLVGFVEPAGAGLSE
+464 RLVGFAEPAGDSVSE

-511 KADRTA
+511 KADRAA
-517 LAAWVFDRGDTEYA
+517 LAAWVFDREDTAYV

-540 VAEMVAVAFGLPGI
+540 VTEAVAAAFGLPGI
-554 GVHDRFSE
+554 GAHDRFSE

-568 AAARAVTRLRESTGR
+568 AAARAVARLRETTGR

-598 VARRLADAPAAAPSV
+598 VARRLADAPAAAPPV
-613 ALEAHPGR
+613 ALEEHPGR
-621 KNYPLTGTQRDL
+621 ESYPLTGTQRDL

-653 LRGRVSVPALRAA
+653 LRGRVSMPALRAA
-666 ADGIVARHEVLRGTI
+666 ADGVVARHEVLRGTI
-681 GDHDGEPVMVVGPPV
+681 GDHDGEPVMVVGPPA

-709 DADRR
+709 DADSR
-714 AGELTAAAARHAFDL
+714 AGELAAAAARHAFDL

-747 ADLIVVS
+747 ADLVVVS

-767 MAELTG
+767 MAELAG
-773 VPVASFAQVGAV
+773 EPVASFAQVGAV
-785 ALRERALAEVPGERD
+785 AVREQALAEMPGERD
-800 RLAAYWSDAL
+800 RLAAYWSGEL
-810 AGATPPDALFDRVV
+810 AGAIPPDALFDRVV

-864 ALGVLVG
+864 AVGVLVG
-871 ELVRGKDVLLGMA
+871 ELVRGQDVLLGMA

-906 RLRLGADTSFR
+906 RLRLKADTSFR

-926 AAQAIDHRGLP
+926 AAHAIDHRGLP

-978 DLFGELPTSGSHT
+978 DLLGELPTGGSHT

-1006 VVEHDPSWLAPER
+1006 IVEHDPSWLAPER
-1019 ARWFTRSLLHLLH
+1019 ARWFTRSLLHLLR
-1032 SAVSTPDIALSAL
+1032 SAVSTPDIALSSLAL
-1045 PLAVDGELGE
+1045 TSDGELGE

-1065 PADDPGGVPDA
+1065 PADDTGGVPEA
-1076 VWRNASRTPDAVAVS
+1076 VWRNASRTPHAVAVS
-1091 AEDGQLT
+1091 AESGQLT

-1112 LAAAGVAAGDAVGV
+1112 LAASGVTAGDTVGV

-1138 LAVWRA
+1138 LAVWRT

-1160 ARLTSEAGLRVVL
+1160 ARLASEAGLRIVL

-1180 VASEIADGVPGLC
+1180 VASEVAGAVPGLR
-1193 VISADRTDGAP
+1193 VVGADRTDGAP
-1204 FEPVLPDGDALAYVL
+1204 FEPALPDGDALAYVL

-1243 SRGLR
+1243 SRMLS

-1270 ELWWPLVTG
+1270 ELWWPLATG

-1299 IAEDGV
+1299 IAEGGV

-1311 PTSLRMLLAAGWLGD
+1311 PTSLRMLLAAGWAGD
-1326 PGLRLLLGGEVLD
+1326 PALRLLLGGEVLD
-1339 PDLAARTLPL
+1339 PDLVARTLPL
-1349 VRELWNGYGPTETTV
+1349 VGELWNGYGPTETTV

-1372 GDDRVPIGSPTP
+1372 GHDRDRVPIGSPTP
-1384 GTRLYV
+1384 GARLYV
-1390 MDEAGRLAPPGAI
+1390 TDEAGRLAPPGAI
-1403 GELWIGGAGVATGYR
+1403 GELWIGGSGVATGYR
-1418 ARPELSAS
+1418 ARPELTAS

-1443 DLVRWRPDA
+1443 DLVRWRPGA

-1478 VLRGLSDV
+1478 VLRALSDV
-1486 DDAAAAVAADGVD
+1486 DDAAVAVAADGVD

-1512 AAAVERQARRLLP
+1512 AAAVERRTRRLLP

-1543 NGKLDRRAL
+1543 NGKIDRRAL
-1552 PPVSVA
+1552 PPVPVA
-1558 QPDSATPLSDA
+1558 PPASAAPLSAA
-1569 EEVVA
+1569 EAVVA
-1574 QAWRE
+1574 QVWRE
-1579 CLEFDGGIGP
+1579 CLELDEAIGP

-1600 LAATRVVGLLHT
+1600 LAATRVVGLLRT
-1612 RLRRRVTVRTL
+1612 RLRRRITVRMV
-1623 FDHPVLADFTARIGE
+1623 FDHPVLADFTARIEG
-1638 EAACADRPLVARAD
+1638 EAACDDRPLVTRAD

-1683 VLRIRGTLDESRLY
+1683 VLRIRGALDESRLY
-1697 RAIRALAARHH
+1697 GAIRALTARHH

-1727 VDAVPMST
+1727 VDAVPVST
-1735 VDIRERETDAAVA
+1735 VDIAEPAAAAAVA
-1748 AEIRRPFALDA
+1748 AEIRRPFTLDA

-1774 HVLALT
+1774 HVLTLT

-1786 DAVSQRLLLSEM
+1786 DAVSQRLLLSEV
-1798 DQFYRTEPDDWP
+1798 DRWYRSASDDRP
-1810 TPPALQYADHA
+1810 PPAQYADHA
-1821 TGEREQDRAEGL
+1821 AWEREQGRTAGI

-1840 AGLPA
+1840 ADLPV

-1866 IRLSSVVTG
+1866 VRLPSDVTG
-1875 RVHTMA
+1875 RVRAMA
-1881 NDAGTTPFTI
+1881 GDAGTTPFTI

-1912 VPHSGRSAELAGM
+1912 VPHSGRRTAELAGM

-1942 SGLELVARTRDAVLD
+1942 SGLDLVTRTRDAVLD

-1977 DSASTPVCQVMMN
+1977 DPASTPVCQVMMN

-1996 TATLGDLAVTVLP
+1996 TAALGDLAVTVLP

-2018 LNLDLARTGDGYT
+2018 LNLDLTGTGDGYV
-2031 GRLVFRTDLFDQAT
+2031 GRLVFRADLFDRAT
-2045 IERWARWYG
+2045 IERWSRWYG

-2064 GAELSTLDILDDAE
+2064 DAELSTLDILGDAE
-2078 RAGLLAWGTGKS
+2078 RATLRRWGTGNP
-2090 LPATRTVVAEVLA
+2090 LPTDRTVVTDVLA
-2103 QRPDAVATSSP
+2103 QRPGAMATSSP

-2120 ADLATWS
+2120 GDLATWS
-2127 TQGARGLLAAG
+2127 AQGARGLLAAG
-2138 VDTGDV
+2138 VTTGDV

-2183 IAADAGVRVV
+2183 LAADAGVRVV

-2199 LDVARA
+2199 LDVARV

-2213 DLDAPVADTH
+2213 DLGAPVADTR
-2223 ALREPDKDDL
+2223 ALREPGQDDL
-2233 AYVLYTSGSTGRPKG
+2233 AYVLYTSGSTGEPKG
-2248 VAVTHGNLA
+2248 VAVTHRNLA
-2257 ALVRAFREVTGVRPA
+2257 ALVDAFREVTGVRPA

-2291 TTLAAGAHCAI
+2291 TTLTAGAHCAI

-2315 QRLVATGATRFNP
+2315 QRLVSTGATHFNP

-2337 AAGLPAL
+2337 AAGLPDL

-2354 ALDVALAR
+2354 ALDVELAR
-2362 QLTARVASLCN
+2362 QLAARVASLRN

-2404 PLGGTLLTVVDP
+2404 PIGGTLLTVVDP
-2416 FGQAAL
+2416 FGQVAL
-2422 PGAVGELRIGGA
+2422 PGAVGELRVGGA
-2434 GVARGYRDRP
+2434 GVTPGYLGRP
-2444 DQTAAAFGTD
+2444 EQTAAAFGSD

-2467 VRWRADGVLE
+2467 VRWRADGALE

-2513 VVRTGE
+2513 VVRAGD

-2528 TPSTVDIEAVAAVL
+2528 TPSTVDTGAVAALL
-2542 RGRLPDYAVPHRW
+2542 RGRLPGYAVPHRW
-2555 VPLDTFPATA
+2555 VPLDAFPVTA

-2576 PSAPARPD
+2576 PSAPAGPD
-2584 SPPSSA
+2584 SPPASA
-2590 VEELVAMTWAA
+2590 VEELIAVTWAEA
-2601 VLGRERVGALDDF
+2601 LGRERVGALDDF

-2630 LGEALGFP
+2630 LGEAFGFP

-2648 VLREFAAELER
+2648 VLREFATELER

-2666 EDDSIGVP
+2666 DDNADVP
-2674 TGSTV
+2674 TGSTA

>member
-1 MFRSE
+1 M
-6 FLDRAPNRKFNLPR
+6 
-20 PAKSGRVMRG
+20 
-30 FSGLRVDLGAFG
+30 RVDLGGFD

-74 EVANTVAHALLR
+74 EVANTVAHTLLG
-86 RGVARGDL
+86 RGVAPGDL

-103 WLVPALL
+103 WLVPTLL

-138 GLSLVVTDEPGPA
+138 GLSLVVADEAGPA
-151 ALADAGVPVL
+151 ALADADVPVL
-161 AVGDVAASPTTSPGV
+161 AVGDVVSAPTTAPAV
-176 PGSGTDLAYVIYT
+176 QGSGTDLAYVIYT

-212 AAATYSDD
+212 AAATYGDD

-233 DASVAEVFPPLVTGG
+233 DASVAEIFPPLVTGG

-306 RLYANK
+306 RLYTNEG
-312 SVRRIVNCYGPTE
+312 VRRIVNCYGPTE

-347 PLPGAAFSVRGTDG
+347 PLPGAAFSVRDTDG

-397 SLGVRHYRTGDLVRC
+397 SRGIRHYRTGDLVRR

-433 IEPGQVQAALLT
+433 IEPGQIQAALLT

-464 RLVGFVEPAGAGLSE
+464 RLVGFAEPAGDGVSE

-490 PAHLVPSRI
+490 PTHLVPSRI

-517 LAAWVFDRGDTEYA
+517 LAAWVFDREDTEYA
-531 APRTEAERL
+531 APRTDAERL
-540 VAEMVAVAFGLPGI
+540 VAEAVAAAFGLPEI

-568 AAARAVTRLRESTGR
+568 AAARAIARLRERTGR

-598 VARRLADAPAAAPSV
+598 VARRLAGAPAAAPSV
-613 ALEAHPGR
+613 ALEENPSR
-621 KNYPLTGTQRDL
+621 ETYPLTGTQREL

-653 LRGRVSVPALRAA
+653 LRGRVSVPALRSA
-666 ADGIVARHEVLRGTI
+666 ADKVVARHEVLRGTI
-681 GDHDGEPVMVVGPPV
+681 ADHDGEPVMVVGPPA
-696 PVPVDVHDLRGLA
+696 PVPLDVHDLRGLA

-714 AGELTAAAARHAFDL
+714 AGELAATAARHAFDL
-729 TQDTP
+729 TVDTP

-747 ADLIVVS
+747 ADLVVVS
-754 DHIATDGASIGVL
+754 DHIATDGVSVGVL
-767 MAELTG
+767 MAELAGT
-773 VPVASFAQVGAV
+773 PAPAFAQVGAV

-800 RLAAYWSDAL
+800 RLTAYWSGEL

-824 HGRRRFEG
+824 HGRRRFAG
-832 ERISTPLPESLGS
+832 QRISTPLPESLGS

-864 ALGVLVG
+864 AVGVLVG
-871 ELVRGKDVLLGMA
+871 ELVHGQDVLLGMA

-906 RLRLGADTSFR
+906 RLRLDADASFR

-926 AAQAIDHRGLP
+926 AAHAIDHRGLP
-937 SGELAELWG
+937 TGELAALWG

-968 LSAHGPDTRL
+968 LSAHGPGTRL
-978 DLFGELPTSGSHT
+978 DLLGELPTGGSHN
-991 PLTVFVNAHAGGAEL
+991 PLTVFVNTHVGGAEL
-1006 VVEHDPSWLAPER
+1006 IVEHDPSWLTPDR

-1032 SAVSTPDIALSAL
+1032 TAVSTPDTALSAL
-1045 PLAVDGELGE
+1045 ALAADGELAE
-1055 LTTWGTGPAL
+1055 LTWWGTGHAL
-1065 PADDPGGVPDA
+1065 SADDAAGVPDA
-1076 VWRNASRTPDAVAVS
+1076 VWRNASRTPDAIAVS
-1091 AEDGQLT
+1091 SESGQLT
-1098 YAELVGHA
+1098 YAELAGHA

-1112 LAAAGVAAGDAVGV
+1112 LAASGVTAGDTVGV

-1160 ARLTSEAGLRVVL
+1160 AQLAGEAGLRFVL
-1173 TRGGAQP
+1173 TRGNAEP
-1180 VASEIADGVPGLC
+1180 VASEVADAVPGLR
-1193 VISADRTDGAP
+1193 VVSADRTDGVP
-1204 FEPVLPDGDALAYVL
+1204 FEAVLPDGDALAYVL

-1243 SRGLR
+1243 SRGLC

-1270 ELWWPLVTG
+1270 ELWWPLTTG
-1279 ARCVVADRD
+1279 ARCVVAGRD

-1294 LLARR
+1294 ELARR
-1299 IAEDGV
+1299 IAESGV
-1305 TIVDLT
+1305 TVVDLT
-1311 PTSLRMLLAAGWLGD
+1311 PTSLRMLLAAGWAGD
-1326 PGLRLLLGGEVLD
+1326 PALRLLLGGEVLD
-1339 PDLAARTLPL
+1339 ADLAARARPL
-1349 VRELWNGYGPTETTV
+1349 VGELWNGYGPTETTV

-1372 GDDRVPIGSPTP
+1372 GHDRDRVPIGSPTP
-1384 GTRLYV
+1384 GARLYV
-1390 MDEAGRLAPPGAI
+1390 VDEAGRLAPPGAI

-1418 ARPELSAS
+1418 ARPELTAS
-1426 AFVAD
+1426 AFVTD

-1452 TLEFLGRADDQV
+1452 TLEFLGRGDDQV

-1470 FELGEIES
+1470 FELGEIEC

-1486 DDAAAAVAADGVD
+1486 DDAAVAVAADGVD
-1499 AHVIGYLTPATVD
+1499 AHVIGYLIPATVD
-1512 AAAVERQARRLLP
+1512 AAAVERQVRRLLP
-1525 AYMVPSSWRT
+1525 AYMVPSSWHT

-1552 PPVSVA
+1552 PTAPVDR
-1558 QPDSATPLSDA
+1558 PSAAIPLSEA
-1569 EEVVA
+1569 EAVVA
-1574 QAWRE
+1574 RVWRE
-1579 CLEFDGGIGP
+1579 CLELDAEIGP
-1589 DSDFFALGGRS
+1589 DSDFFTLGGRS
-1600 LAATRVVGLLHT
+1600 LAATRVAGLLQT
-1612 RLRRRVTVRTL
+1612 RLRRRITVRTL
-1623 FDHPVLADFTARIGE
+1623 FDHPVLADFTARIDGE
-1638 EAACADRPLVARAD
+1638 GACDDRLLTARVD
-1652 PAAPAPLSSA
+1652 PAAPASLSPA

-1672 DPGSAAYNSPT
+1672 DPDSAAYNSPT
-1683 VLRIRGTLDESRLY
+1683 VLRIQGALDEPRLY
-1697 RAIRALAARHH
+1697 RAVRALTARHH
-1708 VLRSRFT
+1708 VLRSRVT

-1727 VDAVPMST
+1727 ADAVPMST
-1735 VDIRERETDAAVA
+1735 VDISEPDLDTAVA

-1759 APPLRVVLFRLAPDH
+1759 APPLRVVLFRIAPDH
-1774 HVLALT
+1774 HVLILT

-1786 DAVSQRLLLSEM
+1786 DAVSQRLLLSEV
-1798 DQFYRTEPDDWP
+1798 DQGYRTEPDDWP
-1810 TPPALQYADHA
+1810 SPPALQYADHA
-1821 TGEREQDRAEGL
+1821 AREREQDRGAGL

-1840 AGLPA
+1840 ADLPA
-1845 LRLPADRPRPAVA
+1845 LRLPADRPRPAIA

-1866 IRLSSVVTG
+1866 VRLPSDVTN
-1875 RVHTMA
+1875 RVRAMA
-1881 NDAGTTPFTI
+1881 SDAGTTPFTV

-1912 VPHSGRSAELAGM
+1912 VPHSGRRSAELAGM

-1937 DLGAR
+1937 DLGAGLR
-1942 SGLELVARTRDAVLD
+1942 SGRDLVARARDAVLD

-1977 DSASTPVCQVMMN
+1977 DPASTPVCQVMMN
-1990 VLDEQA
+1990 VVDDQA

-2018 LNLDLARTGDGYT
+2018 LNLDLAETGNGYT
-2031 GRLVFRTDLFDQAT
+2031 GRLVFRADLFDRDT

-2054 TLLDRLTADP
+2054 ALLDRLTTDP
-2064 GAELSTLDILDDAE
+2064 DSALSTLDILDAAD
-2078 RAGLLAWGTGKS
+2078 RAALLTWGTGKP
-2090 LPATRTVVAEVLA
+2090 LPATRTVVADVLA
-2103 QRPDAVATSSP
+2103 QPPGAVATSSP

-2120 ADLATWS
+2120 ADLDNWS
-2127 TQGARGLLAAG
+2127 AQGAHGLLAAG

-2183 IAADAGVRVV
+2183 LAADAGIRVV
-2193 AARGHA
+2193 AARGQA

-2213 DLDAPVADTH
+2213 DLDAPVADTRT
-2223 ALREPDKDDL
+2223 LREPGQDDL

-2257 ALVRAFREVTGVRPA
+2257 ALVHTFREVTDVQPS

-2291 TTLAAGAHCAI
+2291 TTLTAGAHCAI

-2315 QRLVATGATRFNP
+2315 QRLVATGSTRFNP

-2337 AAGLPAL
+2337 AAGLPDL

-2362 QLTARVASLCN
+2362 QVTARVASLRN

-2404 PLGGTLLTVVDP
+2404 PLGGTLLTVADP

-2422 PGAVGELRIGGA
+2422 PGAVGELCIGGA
-2434 GVARGYRDRP
+2434 GVTSGYRDRP
-2444 DQTAAAFGTD
+2444 KQTAAAFGTD
-2454 PLHGGRSYRTGDL
+2454 PLHGVRSYRTGDL
-2467 VRWRADGVLE
+2467 VRWRADGALE

-2501 LRTVAGVTDAVV
+2501 LRTVAGVTDAAV
-2513 VVRTGE
+2513 VVRVGE

-2528 TPSTVDIEAVAAVL
+2528 TPSTVDTDAVAAVL

-2555 VPLDTFPATA
+2555 VPLDAFPTTA

-2576 PSAPARPD
+2576 PSASARPD
-2584 SPPSSA
+2584 SPPASP
-2590 VEELVAMTWAA
+2590 VEELVAMTWAE

-2630 LGEALGFP
+2630 LGEALGFAI
-2638 VPVRCLFDRP
+2638 PVRCLFDRP

-2666 EDDSIGVP
+2666 DDDAIDVP
-2674 TGSTV
+2674 AGSTA

>member
-1 MFRSE
+1 MFE
-6 FLDRAPNRKFNLPR
+6 
-20 PAKSGRVMRG
+20 
-30 FSGLRVDLGAFG
+30 

-103 WLVPALL
+103 WLVPTLL

-125 APPAHGASVVADS
+125 APPAHGASVVADA
-138 GLSLVVTDEPGPA
+138 GLSLVVADEPDPA

-161 AVGDVAASPTTSPGV
+161 AVGEVAASPTTSPGV

-212 AAATYSDD
+212 AAATYGDD

-306 RLYANK
+306 RLYANEG
-312 SVRRIVNCYGPTE
+312 VRRIVNCYGPTE
-325 VTVNCSCHEVGRD
+325 ATVNCSCHEVARD
-338 GLDDPPIGT
+338 GVDDPPIGT
-347 PLPGAAFSVRGTDG
+347 PLPGAAFSVRDADG
-361 RALGDDE
+361 RELGDGE
-368 VGELWVSGALVTR
+368 VGELWVSGTLVTR

-392 KFVVD
+392 KFVAD
-397 SLGVRHYRTGDLVRC
+397 SRGVRHYRTGDLVRR

-433 IEPGQVQAALLT
+433 IEPGQVQAALLS

-451 AVVLAPAD
+451 AVVLAPAV

-464 RLVGFVEPAGAGLSE
+464 RLVGFVEPAGARVSE

-517 LAAWVFDRGDTEYA
+517 LAAWEFDRGDTEYT

-540 VAEMVAVAFGLPGI
+540 VAEVVAAAFGLPEI

-568 AAARAVTRLRESTGR
+568 AAARAVTRLREHTGR
-583 VVTLAEFLSDGTVAA
+583 VLTLVEFLSDGTVAA

-613 ALEAHPGR
+613 ALETHPGR
-621 KNYPLTGTQRDL
+621 ETYPLTGTQREL

-653 LRGRVSVPALRAA
+653 LRGRISVPALRAA
-666 ADGIVARHEVLRGTI
+666 ADGVVARHEVLRGTI
-681 GDHDGEPVMVVGPPV
+681 GDRDGEPVMVVGPPV

-709 DADRR
+709 DADRL

-729 TQDTP
+729 TEDTP

-767 MAELTG
+767 MAELAG
-773 VPVASFAQVGAV
+773 APAASFAQVGAV

-800 RLAAYWSDAL
+800 RLAAYWSGEL
-810 AGATPPDALFDRVV
+810 AGAIPPDALFDRVV
-824 HGRRRFEG
+824 HGRRRFAG

-845 AVRALAESTGVTP
+845 AVRVLAESTGVTP

-864 ALGVLVG
+864 ALGVLIG
-871 ELVRGKDVLLGMA
+871 ELVRGQDVLLGMA

-906 RLRLGADTSFR
+906 RLRIEADTSFR

-926 AAQAIDHRGLP
+926 AAHAIDHRGLP
-937 SGELAELWG
+937 SGELAGLWG

-978 DLFGELPTSGSHT
+978 DLLGELPTGGSHT
-991 PLTVFVNAHAGGAEL
+991 PLTVFVNATADGAEL
-1006 VVEHDPSWLAPER
+1006 IVEHDPSWLAPGR

-1032 SAVSTPDIALSAL
+1032 AAVSTPDIALSAL
-1045 PLAVDGELGE
+1045 SLAPDGELAE

-1065 PADDPGGVPDA
+1065 SAVDAGGVPDA
-1076 VWRNASRTPDAVAVS
+1076 VWRNASKTPDAVAVS
-1091 AEDGQLT
+1091 AEGGQLT

-1112 LAAAGVAAGDAVGV
+1112 LAAAGVTAGDTVGV

-1152 TEQPVARL
+1152 TGQPVARL
-1160 ARLTSEAGLRVVL
+1160 ARLASEARLRVVL

-1180 VASEIADGVPGLC
+1180 VASEIADAVPGLC
-1193 VISADRTDGAP
+1193 VVGADRTDGVP

-1243 SRGLR
+1243 SRMLR
-1248 PGMTRD
+1248 PGLTRD

-1270 ELWWPLVTG
+1270 ELWWPLATG

-1299 IAEDGV
+1299 IAEGGV

-1311 PTSLRMLLAAGWLGD
+1311 PTSLRMLLAAGWTGD
-1326 PGLRLLLGGEVLD
+1326 PALRLLLGGEVLD
-1339 PDLAARTLPL
+1339 PDLAARVLPL
-1349 VRELWNGYGPTETTV
+1349 VGELWNGYGPTETTV

-1372 GDDRVPIGSPTP
+1372 GHGRVPIGSPTP

-1418 ARPELSAS
+1418 ARPELTAS
-1426 AFVAD
+1426 AFVAG

-1452 TLEFLGRADDQV
+1452 TLEFVGRADDQV

-1478 VLRGLSDV
+1478 ALRALSYV
-1486 DDAAAAVAADGVD
+1486 DDAAVMVAADGVD
-1499 AHVIGYLTPATVD
+1499 AHVIGYLTPSTVD

-1535 LDALPLLP
+1535 LDTLPLLP

-1552 PPVSVA
+1552 PPVPVA
-1558 QPDSATPLSDA
+1558 PPAAAAPLSDA
-1569 EEVVA
+1569 EAVVA
-1574 QAWRE
+1574 RVWRE
-1579 CLEFDGGIGP
+1579 CLELDAEIGP

-1612 RLRRRVTVRTL
+1612 RLRRRITVRTL
-1623 FDHPVLADFTARIGE
+1623 FDHPVLADFTARIE
-1638 EAACADRPLVARAD
+1638 REAAFDDRPLVARAD

-1683 VLRIRGTLDESRLY
+1683 VLRIRGALDEQRLY
-1697 RAIRALAARHH
+1697 RAIRALTARHH

-1715 EIDGEPVALLGP
+1715 EIDREPVALLGP
-1727 VDAVPMST
+1727 VDAVPVST
-1735 VDIRERETDAAVA
+1735 VDISEPETDAAVA
-1748 AEIRRPFALDA
+1748 AEIQRPFALDA
-1759 APPLRVVLFRLAPDH
+1759 APPLRVVLFRLTPDH
-1774 HVLALT
+1774 HVLTLT

-1786 DAVSQRLLLSEM
+1786 DAVSQRLLLSEV

-1810 TPPALQYADHA
+1810 APPALQYADHA
-1821 TGEREQDRAEGL
+1821 TWDREQDRSDGL
-1833 DWWERRL
+1833 DRWERRL

-1845 LRLPADRPRPAVA
+1845 LRLPADRPRPAIA

-1866 IRLSSVVTG
+1866 IRLPSNVTG
-1875 RVHTMA
+1875 RVHA
-1881 NDAGTTPFTI
+1881 LADDAGTTPFTI

-1912 VPHSGRSAELAGM
+1912 VPHGGRRSPELARM
-1925 VGFFVNTVAVRA
+1925 VGFFVDTVAVRA
-1937 DLGAR
+1937 DLGTGVR
-1942 SGLELVARTRDAVLD
+1942 SGLDLVARTRDAVLD

-1977 DSASTPVCQVMMN
+1977 DAASTPLCQVMMN
-1990 VLDEQA
+1990 VLDEQP
-1996 TATLGDLAVTVLP
+1996 TATIGDLAVTVLA

-2018 LNLDLARTGDGYT
+2018 LNLDLARDGDGYT
-2031 GRLVFRTDLFDQAT
+2031 GRLVFRIDLFDRTT
-2045 IERWARWYG
+2045 IERWAHWYV
-2054 TLLDRLTADP
+2054 TLLDRLTTDP
-2064 GAELSTLDILDDAE
+2064 GAALSTLDILDDAD
-2078 RAGLLAWGTGKS
+2078 RAALLVWGTGKP
-2090 LPATRTVVAEVLA
+2090 LPVMRTVAADVLA
-2103 QRPDAVATSSP
+2103 QPPGAMATSSP

-2127 TQGARGLLAAG
+2127 AQGARGLLAAG
-2138 VDTGDV
+2138 VTTGEV

-2183 IAADAGVRVV
+2183 LAADAGIRVV
-2193 AARGHA
+2193 AARGQA

-2205 ALPHLTVV
+2205 ALPHLTVM
-2213 DLDAPVADTH
+2213 DLDATVTDTRP
-2223 ALREPDKDDL
+2223 LREPDHDDL
-2233 AYVLYTSGSTGRPKG
+2233 AYVLYTSGSTGKPKG

-2257 ALVRAFREVTGVRPA
+2257 ALVHAFREITDVRPA

-2291 TTLAAGAHCAI
+2291 TTLTAGAHCAI

-2315 QRLVATGATRFNP
+2315 RRLVATGATRFNP

-2337 AAGLPAL
+2337 AAGLPDL
-2344 PGLHVFSGGE
+2344 PGLHVLSGGE

-2362 QLTARVASLCN
+2362 QLTARVASVRN

-2394 AADRPIPIGG
+2394 AADRPIPIGE
-2404 PLGGTLLTVVDP
+2404 PIGGTLLTVADP

-2434 GVARGYRDRP
+2434 GVTPGYRDRP
-2444 DQTAAAFGTD
+2444 EATAAAFGID
-2454 PLHGGRSYRTGDL
+2454 PVHGVRSYRTGDL
-2467 VRWRADGVLE
+2467 VRWRPDGVLE
-2477 FHGRADH
+2477 FLGRSDH

-2501 LRTVAGVTDAVV
+2501 LRTIAGVTDAVV
-2513 VVRTGE
+2513 VVRAEE

-2528 TPSTVDIEAVAAVL
+2528 TPSTVDIDAVAAVL

-2555 VPLDTFPATA
+2555 VPLDAFPATA

-2584 SPPSSA
+2584 SPPASA
-2590 VEELVAMTWAA
+2590 VEELVAATWAE
-2601 VLGRERVGALDDF
+2601 VLGRARVGALDDF

-2624 TKVVGR
+2624 TKIVGR
-2630 LGEALGFP
+2630 LGEALGFA

-2666 EDDSIGVP
+2666 EDEAIGVP

>member
-1 MFRSE
+1 
-6 FLDRAPNRKFNLPR
+6 
-20 PAKSGRVMRG
+20 MRG
-30 FSGLRVDLGAFG
+30 FSGLRADLGAFD
-42 RVHEAFEEQAR
+42 RVHEAFEEQVR
-53 RTPHRCALVAGDE
+53 KTPHRCALVAGDE

-74 EVANTVAHALLR
+74 EAANSVAHALLG

-110 GVLKAGCAYVPLDPS
+110 GVLKAGCAYVPLDPA

-138 GLSLVVTDEPGPA
+138 GLSLVLADEPDPA
-151 ALADAGVPVL
+151 ALAEACVPVL
-161 AVGDVAASPTTSPGV
+161 AVGDVTASPTTSPGV

-212 AAATYSDD
+212 AAATYGDD

-306 RLYANK
+306 RLYANEG
-312 SVRRIVNCYGPTE
+312 VRRIVNCYGPTE
-325 VTVNCSCHEVGRD
+325 ATVNCSCHEVGRD

-347 PLPGAAFSVRGTDG
+347 PLPGAAFSVRDADG
-361 RALGDDE
+361 RTLGDGE
-368 VGELWVSGALVTR
+368 VGELWVSGTLVTR

-392 KFVVD
+392 KFVTD
-397 SLGVRHYRTGDLVRC
+397 SRGVRHYRTGDLVR
-412 RDGVHH
+412 RHDGVHH

-445 HPAVGN
+445 HPAIGN

-464 RLVGFVEPAGAGLSE
+464 RLVGFAEPAGDSVSE

-511 KADRTA
+511 KADRAA
-517 LAAWVFDRGDTEYA
+517 LAAWVFDREETEYV

-540 VAEMVAVAFGLPGI
+540 VADVVAAAFGLPGI

-568 AAARAVTRLRESTGR
+568 AAARAVARLREGTGR

-613 ALEAHPGR
+613 ALTENPDR
-621 KNYPLTGTQRDL
+621 EIYPLTGTQRDL

-653 LRGRVSVPALRAA
+653 LHGRVSLPTLRAA

-681 GDHDGEPVMVVGPPV
+681 GDHDGEPVMVVGPPA
-696 PVPVDVHDLRGLA
+696 PVPVDEHDLRGLA

-714 AGELTAAAARHAFDL
+714 AGELAEAAARHAFDL
-729 TQDTP
+729 TKDTP

-747 ADLIVVS
+747 ADLVVVS

-767 MAELTG
+767 MAELAGT
-773 VPVASFAQVGAV
+773 PAASFAQVGAV
-785 ALRERALAEVPGERD
+785 ALRERSLAEVPGERD
-800 RLAAYWSDAL
+800 RLTAYWSAEL

-832 ERISTPLPESLGS
+832 ERISTPLPESLES
-845 AVRALAESTGVTP
+845 AVRALAESSGVTP

-864 ALGVLVG
+864 AVGVLVG
-871 ELVRGKDVLLGMA
+871 ELVRGQDVLLGMA
-884 AAHRDRPE
+884 AAQRDRAE
-892 LEHTVG
+892 LEHTIG

-906 RLRLGADTSFR
+906 RLRLDADTSFR
-917 DLLRAAMTT
+917 DLLRTAMTT
-926 AAQAIDHRGLP
+926 AAHAIDHRGLP
-937 SGELAELWG
+937 SGELAGLWG
-946 GDRPAGVPLTP
+946 CDRPAGVPLTP

-978 DLFGELPTSGSHT
+978 GLLGELPTGGSHT
-991 PLTVFVNAHAGGAEL
+991 PLTVFVNANVGGAEL
-1006 VVEHDPSWLAPER
+1006 IVEHDPSWLDPGR
-1019 ARWFTRSLLHLLH
+1019 ARWFTRSLLHLLR
-1032 SAVSTPDIALSAL
+1032 SAVSTPDTALSAL
-1045 PLAVDGELGE
+1045 ALAADGEVAE
-1055 LTTWGTGPAL
+1055 LTAWGTGPAL
-1065 PADDPGGVPDA
+1065 PDDGTTGVPDA

-1091 AEDGQLT
+1091 SASGRLT
-1098 YAELVGHA
+1098 YAELAGHA
-1106 DRIARV
+1106 DRIAGV
-1112 LAAAGVAAGDAVGV
+1112 LAASGVTAGDTVGV

-1152 TEQPVARL
+1152 TEQPAARL
-1160 ARLTSEAGLRVVL
+1160 AQLASEAELRVVL
-1173 TRGGAQP
+1173 TRGDAQP
-1180 VASEIADGVPGLC
+1180 MASEVAEAVPGLR
-1193 VISADRTDGAP
+1193 VVDADRTDGEP

-1243 SRGLR
+1243 SRMLS

-1270 ELWWPLVTG
+1270 ELWWPLATG

-1288 SAVDGH
+1288 TAVDGH
-1294 LLARR
+1294 RLARR
-1299 IAEDGV
+1299 IAGSGV
-1305 TIVDLT
+1305 TVVDLT
-1311 PTSLRMLLAAGWLGD
+1311 PTSLRMLLAAGWSGD
-1326 PGLRLLLGGEVLD
+1326 PALRLLLGGEVLD
-1339 PDLAARTLPL
+1339 PELAARALPL
-1349 VRELWNGYGPTETTV
+1349 VGELWNGYGPTETTV
-1364 AATAHRVT
+1364 AATAHRLT
-1372 GDDRVPIGSPTP
+1372 GQDRVPIGSPTP
-1384 GTRLYV
+1384 GARLYV
-1390 MDEAGRLAPPGAI
+1390 VDEAGRLAPPGAI

-1418 ARPELSAS
+1418 ARPELTSS
-1426 AFVAD
+1426 AFVAG

-1470 FELGEIES
+1470 FEPGEIET

-1486 DDAAAAVAADGVD
+1486 DDAAVAVAADGVD

-1512 AAAVERQARRLLP
+1512 AAAVERELRRLLP

-1535 LDALPLLP
+1535 LDTLPLLP

-1552 PPVSVA
+1552 PPVPA
-1558 QPDSATPLSDA
+1558 APPAAAAPLSDA
-1569 EEVVA
+1569 EALVA
-1574 QAWRE
+1574 QVWRE
-1579 CLEFDGGIGP
+1579 CLELDEEIGP

-1623 FDHPVLADFTARIGE
+1623 FDHPVLADFTARIDAD
-1638 EAACADRPLVARAD
+1638 AAFDDHPLVARAD
-1652 PAAPAPLSSA
+1652 PAAPAPLSPA

-1672 DPGSAAYNSPT
+1672 DPDSAAYNSPT
-1683 VLRIRGTLDESRLY
+1683 VLRIRGALDEPRLY
-1697 RAIRALAARHH
+1697 RAVRALATRHH
-1708 VLRSRFT
+1708 VLRSLFT

-1727 VDAVPMST
+1727 ADAIPMST
-1735 VDIRERETDAAVA
+1735 VDIAEPSADATVA

-1774 HVLALT
+1774 HVLTVT

-1786 DAVSQRLLLSEM
+1786 DAVSQRLLLSEV
-1798 DQFYRTEPDDWP
+1798 DRWYRTEPDDWP
-1810 TPPALQYADHA
+1810 PPPSLQYADHA
-1821 TGEREQDRAEGL
+1821 AREREQDHAAGL

-1840 AGLPA
+1840 ADLPA
-1845 LRLPADRPRPAVA
+1845 LRLPADRPRPAIA

-1866 IRLSSVVTG
+1866 VRLSSDVTG
-1875 RVHTMA
+1875 RVRAMA
-1881 NDAGTTPFTI
+1881 GDAGTTPFTI

-1912 VPHSGRSAELAGM
+1912 VPHSGRRTAELGAM
-1925 VGFFVNTVAVRA
+1925 VGFFVDTVAVRA
-1937 DLGAR
+1937 DFGAR
-1942 SGLELVARTRDAVLD
+1942 SGRDLVARTRAAVLD

-1977 DSASTPVCQVMMN
+1977 DPASTPVCQVMMN

-1996 TATLGDLAVTVLP
+1996 TAELGDLAVTVLP

-2018 LNLDLARTGDGYT
+2018 LNLDLAATGDGYV
-2031 GRLVFRTDLFDQAT
+2031 GRLVFRADLFDRAT
-2045 IERWARWYG
+2045 IERWSRWYG

-2064 GAELSTLDILDDAE
+2064 DAELSTLDISDDAE
-2078 RAGLLAWGTGKS
+2078 RAALRRWGTGNP
-2090 LPATRTVVAEVLA
+2090 LPANRTVVTDVLA
-2103 QRPDAVATSSP
+2103 QPPGAVATSSP

-2120 ADLATWS
+2120 GDLADRS
-2127 TQGARGLLAAG
+2127 AQGARGLLAAG
-2138 VDTGDV
+2138 VTTGDV
-2144 VGVCLPRDEYLPAG
+2144 VGVFLPRDEHLPAG

-2183 IAADAGVRVV
+2183 LAADAGVRVV

-2213 DLDAPVADTH
+2213 DLDAPVTDTR
-2223 ALREPDKDDL
+2223 ALREPGQDDL
-2233 AYVLYTSGSTGRPKG
+2233 AYVLYTSGSTGEPKG
-2248 VAVTHGNLA
+2248 VAVTHRNLA
-2257 ALVRAFREVTGVRPA
+2257 ALVHAFREVTGVQPS

-2291 TTLAAGAHCAI
+2291 TTLTAGAHCAI

-2315 QRLVATGATRFNP
+2315 QRLVSTGATRFNP

-2337 AAGLPAL
+2337 AAGLPDL
-2344 PGLHVFSGGE
+2344 PGLHVYSGGE
-2354 ALDVALAR
+2354 ALDVVLAR
-2362 QLTARVASLCN
+2362 QITARVASLRN

-2416 FGQAAL
+2416 FGQTAL
-2422 PGAVGELRIGGA
+2422 PGAVGELSIGGA
-2434 GVARGYRDRP
+2434 GVTPGYLGRP
-2444 DQTAAAFGTD
+2444 EQTAAAFGTD

-2467 VRWRADGVLE
+2467 VRWRADGVME

-2501 LRTVAGVTDAVV
+2501 LRTVPGVTDAVV
-2513 VVRTGE
+2513 VMRTGE

-2528 TPSTVDIEAVAAVL
+2528 TPSTVDTETVAAVL

-2555 VPLDTFPATA
+2555 VSLDAFPVTA

-2584 SPPSSA
+2584 SPPASA
-2590 VEELVAMTWAA
+2590 VEELIAMTWAE

-2630 LGEALGFP
+2630 LAEAFGFP

-2648 VLREFAAELER
+2648 VLREFATELER

-2666 EDDSIGVP
+2666 DDGADVP
-2674 TGSTV
+2674 TGSTA